1 MSPVNPNELLARF
14 IFHKSGFS
22 SSKQKVAYA
31 AFLPN
36 STGKTSVFR
45 ISKLPNNGI
54 WNTGNAVAQKRGIP
68 VLGRADI
75 QAAIVFDQE
84 LQIDPNDN
92 PPGHADIIGWPTDKS
107 KQKLK
112 ALELAKNSTL
122 HIKEQ

>member
-1 MSPVNPNELLARF
+1 MNLINPDELLTRF
-14 IFHKSGFS
+14 IFHKAGFAN
-22 SSKQKVAYA
+22 SKKKVSYA

-45 ISKLPNNGI
+45 ISQLSNNGI
-54 WNTGNAVAQKRGIP
+54 WNIGNAVAQKRGIP

-75 QAAIVFDQE
+75 RAAIVFGQE
-84 LQIDPNDN
+84 LQIDPNDT

-112 ALELAKNSTL
+112 AMELANNSTS
-122 HIKEQ
+122 HIKE